1 MVSTNNRKLRHKRG
15 GVSVGAGCLPRM
27 DLLNKLL
34 SSTGNRLTRGI
45 RFPESFAR
53 DFEKAFQRPQLMVDL
68 EE

>member
-1 MVSTNNRKLRHKRG
+1 
-15 GVSVGAGCLPRM
+15 M